1 MLHPFLLIIQ
11 DFSPLESPLKCNYNE
26 VVKIRYLYGE
36 DCQLRKEDYIE
47 GFISQKKLNL
57 DMINQFIMECP
68 LTFPPME

>member
-1 MLHPFLLIIQ
+1 
-11 DFSPLESPLKCNYNE
+11 LKCNYNE

-57 DMINQFIMECP
+57 DIINQFIINIKGSG
-68 LTFPPME
+68 FGYWVV